1 VAAPA
6 WDPRHLAATSIL
18 DWHAR
23 SIAQLA
29 SAVRSDDASTTLR
42 AAHRAIADRIRPV
55 YALDETQPAS
65 RTLGRGR
72 GSCSQRFAVL
82 ESVARAS
89 GIPTKVRGLS
99 VEGRFWYP
107 RFRLL
112 RVFVPDRVVLAWPF
126 FFVDDRW
133 LSASEVFA
141 PLGSSDVPFTNEG
154 ETLFDAIESAGID
167 WDGVTSSPGAP
178 SMCDL
183 SGVVG
188 EDLGEFARRDEL
200 FRRHRTMSRA
210 LEAVADPILRHRMP
224 RVR

>member
-6 WDPRHLAATSIL
+6 WDPRHLAATPIL
-18 DWHAR
+18 DWHTR
-23 SIAQLA
+23 SIAELVI
-29 SAVRSDDASTTLR
+29 AVRSEDATTTLR
-42 AAHRAIADRIRPV
+42 VAHRAIADRIRPV
-55 YALDETQPAS
+55 YALDESPPAS
-65 RTLGRGR
+65 RTLDRGR

-89 GIPTKVRGLS
+89 GIPTKVRGLL

-107 RFRLL
+107 RFRVLW
-112 RVFVPDRVVLAWPF
+112 VVVPDRVVLAWPS
-126 FFVDDRW
+126 FFVEERW

-141 PLGSSDVPFTNEG
+141 PLGSNDVPFTNEG

-188 EDLGEFARRDEL
+188 EDLGEFATRDEL
-200 FRRHRTMSRA
+200 LRRHRTMSRA
-210 LEAVADPILRHRMP
+210 LEAVADPILRRRTP

>member
-1 VAAPA
+1 MAASA
-6 WDPRHLAATSIL
+6 WDPRHLAATPIL

-23 SIAQLA
+23 AIVELA
-29 SAVRSDDASTTLR
+29 DAVRSEDALTTVR
-42 AAHRAIADRIRPV
+42 AAHREIAHRIRPV

-65 RTLGRGR
+65 RTLDRGR

-82 ESVARAS
+82 ESVVRGS

-107 RFRLL
+107 RFRVL
-112 RVFVPDRVVLAWPF
+112 RVFVPARVVLAWPS
-126 FFVDDRW
+126 FFVAERW

-141 PLGSSDVPFTNEG
+141 PLGTSDVPFTNEG

-167 WDGVTSSPGAP
+167 WDGATSTPDAP

-188 EDLGEFARRDEL
+188 EDLGEFATRDEL
-200 FRRHRTMSRA
+200 FRRHRTMARA
-210 LEAVADPILRHRMP
+210 LEAVADPLLRHRTP

>member
-1 VAAPA
+1 MAAPV
-6 WDPRHLAATSIL
+6 WDPRHLAATPIL

-23 SIAQLA
+23 SIAELA
-29 SAVRSDDASTTLR
+29 SAIRSEDATSTLR

-65 RTLGRGR
+65 QTLGRGR

-107 RFRLL
+107 RFRVL
-112 RVFVPDRVVLAWPF
+112 RMFIPDRVVLAWPSF
-126 FFVDDRW
+126 SVEERW

-183 SGVVG
+183 SAVVG
-188 EDLGEFARRDEL
+188 EDLGDFATRDEL

-210 LEAVADPILRHRMP
+210 LEAVADPLLRRWAP

>member
-1 VAAPA
+1 VAAPG
-6 WDPRHLAATSIL
+6 WDPRHLAATPIL
-18 DWHAR
+18 DWHRR
-23 SIAQLA
+23 SIAEFA
-29 SAVRSDDASTTLR
+29 TVVRSEDPTMTLR
-42 AAHRAIADRIRPV
+42 AAHREIAQRIRPV
-55 YALDETQPAS
+55 YALHESQPAS
-65 RTLGRGR
+65 RTLDSGR

-107 RFRLL
+107 RFTVL
-112 RVFVPDRVVLAWPF
+112 RVFVPDRVVLAWPS
-126 FFVDDRW
+126 FFVEERW
-133 LSASEVFA
+133 LSVSEIFA

-154 ETLFDAIESAGID
+154 ETLFDAIESAAID
-167 WDGVTSSPGAP
+167 WDGVTTSPGAP

-188 EDLGEFARRDEL
+188 EDLGDFATRDEL

-210 LEAVADPILRHRMP
+210 LEAVADPFLRYRTP
-224 RVR
+224 RVQ